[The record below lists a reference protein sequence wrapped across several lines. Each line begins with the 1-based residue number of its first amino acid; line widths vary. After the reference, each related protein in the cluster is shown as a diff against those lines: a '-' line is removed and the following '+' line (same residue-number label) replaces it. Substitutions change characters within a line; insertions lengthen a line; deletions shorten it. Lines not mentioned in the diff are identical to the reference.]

1 MKRSVALVACLSLSL
16 VACEKTKSEPPTK
29 PAPTATASDPAAPPG
44 SPAPVTKAPTVDPT
58 AVPAGGIKFPAHVH
72 VAGEKVTETD
82 EQTMAMKAEVGP
94 SQTVDVGSNERR
106 VEVKE
111 TLDVDRGMIAKLK
124 ITYQAFAANETMNG
138 KSKDKPTPTAG
149 KTYLVWREG
158 DQLKASYEDGSAPPA
173 DELKEVVK
181 GNRGVGRPEPLEEIM
196 ASHTFKLGERF
207 ELSPDQLAKMNEQ
220 LAGGGDNEPSI
231 TGMSFTLQS
240 ADATVATL
248 AMTMA
253 MAVKGQ
259 GNELTFTLAG
269 SAKVDRT
276 TGRPLEISAIGPFS
290 GFAKVKMTGTMSMKN
305 AYAY

>member
-1 MKRSVALVACLSLSL
+1 MKLSLALVACLSLSL

-29 PAPTATASDPAAPPG
+29 PAPTATAPGSAAPPG
-44 SPAPVTKAPTVDPT
+44 STAPVTKAPAVDPA
-58 AVPAGGIKFPAHVH
+58 AVPADGIRFPARVH
-72 VAGEKVTETD
+72 VVGEKETETE

-94 SQTVDVGSNERR
+94 SQTVDVRSTERR

-111 TLDVDRGMIAKLK
+111 TLAVDGGAITKLK
-124 ITYQAFAANETMNG
+124 ITYQEFTASETMDG
-138 KSKDKPTPTAG
+138 KAKDKPTPTAG

-158 DQLKASYEDGSAPPA
+158 DQIKASYEDGSAPPA

-181 GNRGVGRPEPLEEIM
+181 GNRGVGRPDPLEEVM

-220 LAGGGDNEPSI
+220 LAGGGDNEPSL

-259 GNELTFTLAG
+259 GNELNFTLAG
-269 SAKVDRT
+269 TAKADRK
-276 TGRPLEISAIGPFS
+276 TGRTLEVSATGPFS

-305 AYAY
+305 TYAY